1 MGLLTFLVVCINQA
15 MGYYY
20 GWGWGPP
27 LTNWKDYGGHWGLG
41 AGFGGYGPWGGYS
54 LGGYGGPYGPG
65 YGGYNDGYAIFGFDG
80 DMNTY
85 KNIGY
90 RNIGYG
96 GDYGSSYEGDYGG
109 HNNPAGYTDSDTVYK
124 KNDVI

>member
-1 MGLLTFLVVCINQA
+1 

-41 AGFGGYGPWGGYS
+41 AGFGGYG
-54 LGGYGGPYGPG
+54 GPYGPG
-65 YGGYNDGYAIFGFDG
+65 YGGYNDGYGIFGFDG

-96 GDYGSSYEGDYGG
+96 GSYGGDYGSSYEGYSGG

-124 KNDVI
+124 KNDVIIEPSPTHEY